1 MNVGAYTDMRTPY
14 EQQEFQRKNPHL
26 FTTQTQ
32 SVQPDGSIVA
42 YVEVTKALNSQ
53 RERLIEIARTIAAQ
67 DKFNPD
73 YWYLLDKL
81 AETKQAVDY
90 IETQMKICLE
100 GFTENYKR
108 VREQGACLPVAG
120 VGESRV

>member
-1 MNVGAYTDMRTPY
+1 MSSHKTSVQRNPY

-26 FTTQTQ
+26 FTTPLQ
-32 SVQPDGSIVA
+32 SVHPDGSIVS
-42 YVEVTKALNSQ
+42 YVEVTKSLNEQ
-53 RERLIEIARTIAAQ
+53 RERLVEIARVVAAQ

-81 AETKQAVDY
+81 AETKQAVDF
-90 IETQMKICLE
+90 IETQMKKCLE

-108 VREQGACLPVAG
+108 MHERTK
-120 VGESRV
+120 